1 MEEEEKEEQKKR
13 KKQQQNEEISWQK
26 FSTGNNLYKF
36 KDFSDTEL
44 GILKDLGKGEVKE
57 RALTSS
63 RKKHVTFK
71 L

>member
-1 MEEEEKEEQKKR
+1 MKEEEKEEQKKR
-13 KKQQQNEEISWQK
+13 EKQQQNEEISWQK
-26 FSTGNNLYKF
+26 FSTGNNLNKF
-36 KDFSDTEL
+36 KDLSDTEL
-44 GILKDLGKGEVKE
+44 DILKYLGKGEEKE